1 MRLVPVLTAL
11 CVAVALYFLV
21 LDRESLNTFVSRFQ
35 GTGEATAAVPEAD
48 AEQLQTAAA
57 AADDGGT
64 DEPLVSV
71 VALRSVAQDVQSGI
85 LLRGRTEAGRKVSV
99 TAETNGLVVS
109 EPLEKGALV
118 RAGDL
123 MCALDA
129 GTRPAE
135 LQQALASL
143 EEARANANAANTLFR
158 RGVGSETQALAETA
172 RLEGALAIVEQAK
185 RELERLDIHAPFD
198 GLLESDTA
206 QLGTLLQPG
215 TTCGTVLDLRRIK
228 LVGFVA
234 ERDINKVEIGA
245 PAGARL
251 SSGQMV
257 EGEVSF
263 VSRSADPLTR
273 TFQVEVEVDNAD
285 LGIRDG
291 MTAEINISLPGVQAH
306 LLPQASLTLDD
317 GGQLGVR
324 VVEDGVALFKPVT
337 VIRDDARGLWIS
349 GLAPQAEVIVVGQ
362 EFVNDGRAVQVTF
375 AETMQ

>member
-48 AEQLQTAAA
+48 AEQLETASA

-135 LQQALASL
+135 
-143 EEARANANAANTLFR
+143 
-158 RGVGSETQALAETA
+158 
-172 RLEGALAIVEQAK
+172 
-185 RELERLDIHAPFD
+185 
-198 GLLESDTA
+198 
-206 QLGTLLQPG
+206 
-215 TTCGTVLDLRRIK
+215 
-228 LVGFVA
+228 
-234 ERDINKVEIGA
+234 
-245 PAGARL
+245 
-251 SSGQMV
+251 
-257 EGEVSF
+257 
-263 VSRSADPLTR
+263 
-273 TFQVEVEVDNAD
+273 
-285 LGIRDG
+285 
-291 MTAEINISLPGVQAH
+291 
-306 LLPQASLTLDD
+306 
-317 GGQLGVR
+317 
-324 VVEDGVALFKPVT
+324 
-337 VIRDDARGLWIS
+337 
-349 GLAPQAEVIVVGQ
+349 
-362 EFVNDGRAVQVTF
+362 
-375 AETMQ
+375 

>member
-1 MRLVPVLTAL
+1 MRIVSVLTAL

-21 LDRESLNTFVSRFQ
+21 LDREGLSRLTASFP
-35 GTGEATAAVPEAD
+35 GASEATAAMVEEEAPVETAETEPE
-48 AEQLQTAAA
+48 
-57 AADDGGT
+57 G
-64 DEPLVSV
+64 EPVVSV
-71 VALRSVAQDVQSGI
+71 VVLQSRAQDVQSGI
-85 LLRGRTEAGRKVSV
+85 VLRGRTEAGRKVNV

-109 EPLEKGALV
+109 EPLAKGAQV

-143 EEARANANAANTLFR
+143 EEARSMANAANTLFR

-172 RLEGALAIVEQAK
+172 RLEGALATVEQAK

-206 QLGTLLQPG
+206 ELGTLLQPG
-215 TTCGTVLDLRRIK
+215 SVCGTVMDLRRVK

-251 SSGQMV
+251 SSGQ
-257 EGEVSF
+257 EVTGAVTF

-285 LGIRDG
+285 LAIRDG
-291 MTAEINISLPGVQAH
+291 MTAEINISLPGVQAQ

-317 GGQLGVR
+317 GGRRGVR
-324 VVEDGVALFKPVT
+324 GVEDNLAQFKPVE
-337 VIRDDARGLWIS
+337 VIRDDARGIWIS
-349 GLAPQAEVIVVGQ
+349 GLDAEADVIVVGQ
-362 EFVNDGRAVQVTF
+362 EFVNDGREVAVSY
-375 AETMQ
+375 AEATQ

>member
-1 MRLVPVLTAL
+1 MRIVSVLTAL

-21 LDRESLNTFVSRFQ
+21 LDREGLSRLTASFP
-35 GTGEATAAVPEAD
+35 GASEATAAMVEEETPVETAETEPE
-48 AEQLQTAAA
+48 
-57 AADDGGT
+57 G
-64 DEPLVSV
+64 EPVVSV
-71 VALRSVAQDVQSGI
+71 VVLQSRAQDVQSGI
-85 LLRGRTEAGRKVSV
+85 VLRGRTEAGRKVNV

-109 EPLEKGALV
+109 EPLAKGAQV
-118 RAGDL
+118 KAGDL

-143 EEARANANAANTLFR
+143 EEARSMANAANTLFR

-172 RLEGALAIVEQAK
+172 RLEGALATVEQAK

-206 QLGTLLQPG
+206 ELGTLLQPG
-215 TTCGTVLDLRRIK
+215 SVCGTVMDLRRVK

-251 SSGQMV
+251 SSGQ
-257 EGEVSF
+257 EVTGAVTF

-285 LGIRDG
+285 LAIRDG

-317 GGQLGVR
+317 GGRLGVR
-324 VVEDGVALFKPVT
+324 VVEDNLAQFKPVE
-337 VIRDDARGLWIS
+337 VIRDDARGIWIS
-349 GLAPQAEVIVVGQ
+349 GLDAEADVIVVGQ
-362 EFVNDGRAVQVTF
+362 EFVNDGREVAVSY
-375 AETMQ
+375 AEATQ